1 MNSPLPSTRTFHR
14 PDLRSLLARP
24 LRLVCAIACVCLGAA
39 EVAAEPIVLVSKDGL
54 MSTTGE
60 FLGVEGGILIVET
73 VFGTMRVPA
82 DSVTCQGAACPTAD
96 EIAASSPAPAPEAT
110 AGTSPQASVL
120 AMSASAGI
128 ADLLFPAL
136 ANGIAQN
143 KGLVAAPED
152 IAVTPDGSV
161 TSVSVE
167 ISDGAGGDAAIFRV
181 QVEAEDAAMQ
191 LLARGEVELAFLN
204 GPATPAQIDQVAL
217 AGAGDL
223 SDPAQERVIAA
234 EGVVVAVS
242 RENPVKTL
250 RTDSLAKILSG
261 SITNWAELGGRLAP
275 ITVYAFPSDH
285 RSSYY
290 QREMILQPA
299 GLSLAPSAVL
309 VSSMTELRD
318 RITAD
323 PNGVG
328 ILPYGE
334 LGTARGLP
342 LQSTCGVVTAP
353 SPFTIK
359 NQEYPLNRRF
369 YVYSRADLGESAA
382 GFVSYLDGAD
392 LDVAVTSGGFIDMSV
407 IEQNQVAAAERT
419 QARVLAS
426 VDPAE
431 RAVLETLLEETATS
445 IRLSTTF
452 RFTEGSSSL
461 DIRARRDVQRIA
473 DYLRR
478 AQPSEAIFV
487 GFSES
492 AGPFNETE
500 GLSFER
506 AQAVMAA
513 VQEVLPP
520 ELRDTITA
528 GFNGFGKLSPVV
540 CNDTASGRA
549 LNRRV
554 EVWVR

>member
-1 MNSPLPSTRTFHR
+1 
-14 PDLRSLLARP
+14 
-24 LRLVCAIACVCLGAA
+24 
-39 EVAAEPIVLVSKDGL
+39 

-60 FLGVEGGILIVET
+60 FLGVEGGILIVKT

-82 DSVTCQGAACPTAD
+82 DSVTCQGAACPSAD
-96 EIAASSPAPAPEAT
+96 VIAASSPAPTPGAAADT
-110 AGTSPQASVL
+110 GPQVPVL
-120 AMSASAGI
+120 AMSASDGI
-128 ADLLFPAL
+128 ADLLIPAL
-136 ANGIAQN
+136 ANSAAQDM
-143 KGLVAAPED
+143 GLVAAPED
-152 IAVTPDGSV
+152 VTVTPNGSV
-161 TSVSVE
+161 AAVSVE
-167 ISDGAGGDAAIFRV
+167 LSDGTGGQAAATYRV
-181 QVEAEDAAMQ
+181 QVEVEDAAMQ

-234 EGVVVAVS
+234 EGVVAAVS
-242 RENPVKTL
+242 PENPVQSL
-250 RTDSLAKILSG
+250 RADSLALILSG
-261 SITNWAELGGRLAP
+261 SITNWAELGGRPAP

-285 RSSYY
+285 GSSYY
-290 QREMILQPA
+290 QREMILEPA
-299 GLSLAPSAVL
+299 GLSLLPSAAMVT
-309 VSSMTELRD
+309 SMTELRD

-323 PNGVG
+323 PNGIG

-334 LGTARGLP
+334 LGTARGVA
-342 LQSTCGVVTAP
+342 LQSTCGIITAP

-369 YVYSRADLGESAA
+369 YVYSRADLGESA
-382 GFVSYLDGAD
+382 GRFVSYLDGPD
-392 LDVAVTSGGFIDMSV
+392 LDAAVTSGGFVDMSV
-407 IEQNQVAAAERT
+407 IEQNQTAAAQRT
-419 QARVLAS
+419 QGRVLAS

-431 RAVLETLLEETATS
+431 RAILETLLEETATS

-452 RFTEGSSSL
+452 RFTEGSGSL
-461 DIRARRDVQRIA
+461 DMRARRDVQRIA

-478 AQPSEAIFV
+478 AQPSEVVFV

-500 GLSFER
+500 GLSVER

-513 VQEVLPP
+513 VQDAMPP
-520 ELRDTITA
+520 GLRDTITA
-528 GFNGFGKLSPVV
+528 GFNGFGNLSPVV